1 MSIAELYQVYRSHPR
16 IQTDTRKLQ
25 AGDFFFALKGENFDG
40 NAFAKQ
46 ALSAGAAA
54 AVIDDP
60 SAYVDNRTIVVDDVL
75 ETLQQ
80 LANYH
85 RQQFTIP
92 FIAITGSNGKT
103 TSKELVHAV
112 LSTTFKTYTTAGN
125 LNNHIGIPLTI
136 LQIGSDAEMAVIE
149 MGANHQQEIAGYC
162 TYTRPTHGII
172 TNCGKAHLEGFGGVE
187 GVKKGKGELYDFLRA
202 AQGKAFIMW
211 DYDYLRDMSKGIAEC
226 ITYGSNDAHYEGQL
240 VASDP
245 FLQVLVTRTA
255 QGDEK
260 DKPLIKT
267 QLVGA
272 YNFSNVMLAVAVG
285 RHFGVPMQK
294 IAAAIEAYAPSNSR
308 SQLMKVGTNTIILDA
323 YNANP
328 SSMRAAIENFAT
340 IGAEKKVLLLG
351 AMAELGEESRDEH
364 QSIIDLISQYKWD
377 KVALVGS
384 NFNEIGHPFLRFDN
398 AKEAASWFQ
407 QQSFQHTHVLIKGS
421 RSAKMELVLQKP

>member
-272 YNFSNVMLAVAVG
+272 YNFANVMLAVAVG

-351 AMAELGEESRDEH
+351 AMAELGKESRGEH

-407 QQSFQHTHVLIKGS
+407 QQAFQHTHVLIKGS